1 MSTWQFQFWTEVI
14 CEEHA
19 GDEGPAEDSSSDV
32 DEVHFGKK
40 IWTLLHR
47 QFLGRK
53 LQNN

>member
-1 MSTWQFQFWTEVI
+1 MINGNMSTWQFQFWTEVI

-40 IWTLLHR
+40 NMDSAT
-47 QFLGRK
+47 
-53 LQNN
+53 